1 MSATGNKYVLA
12 HLRTA
17 EQILAHYDGAEPFS
31 IVLKAFFRDNRKFGS
46 KDRKSVSQLC
56 YGFFRLG
63 RALPDQPIKERIIAG
78 CFLSAT
84 PQDTLIPLVRPEWVK
99 YLDVSVPER
108 EQALTDAFPEY
119 NCLSVFPGSGSF
131 SEGIDAEAFIRSHFQ
146 QPDLFI
152 RVRPGRMDEVS
163 DKLAQAGIS
172 FKRIGENTC
181 SFPNGTG
188 LECLGVPDELYVVQD
203 LSSQRTQGF
212 MPPAEAMPD
221 RPAIWDACAGSGGKS
236 ILASDLYPGAK
247 LTVSDNRE
255 SILRNLAQR
264 FSAAGVK
271 AHRSFRSDL
280 TVTPTRK
287 KEGGKPAAAYDL
299 VIADVPCSG
308 SGTWARAPWE
318 MLFFEEEA
326 IEGYVALQRRI
337 LDGVMPSVKP
347 GGYLTYI
354 TCSAF
359 ARENEGAVSHI
370 LSNGKFTLL
379 EKSLIRGYADHADT
393 MFAALFISA
402 V

>member
-17 EQILAHYDGAEPFS
+17 EQILAHYDGTEPFS
-31 IVLKAFFRDNRKFGS
+31 LVLKAFFRDNRKFGS

-63 RALPDQPIKERIIAG
+63 QALPEQPIKERIIAG

-84 PQDTLIPLVRPEWVK
+84 PQDNLIPLVRPEWEK
-99 YLDVSVPER
+99 YLDLPLPDR

-119 NCLSVFPGSGSF
+119 DRMSVFPGSGSF
-131 SEGIDAEAFIRSHFQ
+131 SDGIDAEAFILSHFQ

-163 DKLAQAGIS
+163 DKLKQAGIS
-172 FKRIGENTC
+172 CNRIGENTC

-188 LECLGVPDELYVVQD
+188 LECLGVPDDLYVVQD
-203 LSSQRTQGF
+203 LSSQRTEGF
-212 MPPAEAMPD
+212 MPPPEALP
-221 RPAIWDACAGSGGKS
+221 RHPAIWDACAGSGGKS
-236 ILASDLYPGAK
+236 ILASDMYPGAI

-264 FSAAGVK
+264 FSAAGVSGY
-271 AHRSFRSDL
+271 RSFRSDL
-280 TVTPTRK
+280 TVTATRK
-287 KEGGKPAAAYDL
+287 KEGGKPAQGYDL

-308 SGTWARAPWE
+308 SGTWARTPWE
-318 MLFFEEEA
+318 MLYFGEEA
-326 IEGYVALQRRI
+326 IDGYAALQRRI
-337 LDGVMPSVKP
+337 LDGIMPGVKP

-354 TCSAF
+354 TCSVYAQ
-359 ARENEGAVSHI
+359 ENEGTVSHI
-370 LSNGKFTLL
+370 LSNGKFRLL
-379 EKSLIRGYADHADT
+379 KKSLIRGYTDHADT
-393 MFAALFISA
+393 LFAALFISA